1 MTRRSDCIIV
11 QIVINLSIRRPGG
24 GPKRGVMRLIRRN
37 EDGEAVGLGAPL
49 LAFGLLV
56 ALGLLGAGGVVVVS
70 SVREPTPQQKAYPKI
85 NYVALPEMSIPVG
98 GGSGREMDLKLLLQ
112 YDPNV
117 KGDIAAG
124 YETRIS
130 ERLGDRIR
138 EIGMEQLQGAEGAKL
153 LKGAVAAVVD
163 RELRTARVRDVLIEK
178 MIVR

>member
-1 MTRRSDCIIV
+1 
-11 QIVINLSIRRPGG
+11 
-24 GPKRGVMRLIRRN
+24 MRLIRRN
-37 EDGEAVGLGAPL
+37 ESGEAIGLGAPL
-49 LAFGLLV
+49 LVLGALV
-56 ALGLLGAGGVVVVS
+56 ALGLVGAGGAVVVA
-70 SVREPTPQQKAYPKI
+70 SVQEPSDAQSKAFPKI
-85 NYVALPEMSIPVG
+85 NYVSLPEMSIPVG

-138 EIGMEQLQGAEGAKL
+138 EIGMDQLQGAEGAKL

-163 RELRTARVRDVLIEK
+163 RELRTARVRDVLIER

>member
-1 MTRRSDCIIV
+1 M
-11 QIVINLSIRRPGG
+11 
-24 GPKRGVMRLIRRN
+24 
-37 EDGEAVGLGAPL
+37 GAPL

-56 ALGLLGAGGVVVVS
+56 ALGLLGAGGAVVVS

-85 NYVALPEMSIPVG
+85 NYVALPEMSISVG
-98 GGSGREMDLKLLLQ
+98 GAAGREMDLKLLLQ

-117 KGDIAAG
+117 KGDIVAG